1 MKYFTIEELTRST
14 TATQFGIDNSPSPE
28 SIANMRRLVKTVL
41 DPARER
47 LGKAIYV
54 NSGYRCQELNRKVGG
69 VANSYHL
76 QGRAADLDTRT
87 GDNRRLYEI
96 LLNLPHTE
104 LIWEQGGKWIHIA
117 L

>member
-1 MKYFTIEELTRST
+1 MKHFTIEELTRSA
-14 TATQFGIDNSPSPE
+14 TADLHGIDNSPSQE
-28 SIANMRRLVKTVL
+28 STANMRRLVETVL

-47 LGKAIYV
+47 LGKPIYV
-54 NSGYRCQELNRKVGG
+54 NSGYRCPELNRKVGG

-96 LLNLPHTE
+96 LRQLPHTE
-104 LIWEQGGKWIHIA
+104 LIWEQGANGYT
-117 L
+117 